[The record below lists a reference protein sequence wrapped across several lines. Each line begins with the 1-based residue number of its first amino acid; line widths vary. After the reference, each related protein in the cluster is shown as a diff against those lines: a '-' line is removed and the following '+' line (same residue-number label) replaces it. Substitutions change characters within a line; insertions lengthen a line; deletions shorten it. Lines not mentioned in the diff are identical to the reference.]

1 MKFLAVI
8 SSLESELWEL
18 DVLGRREE
26 NLNWF
31 ERKPQPLIREA
42 ILVFLIAW

>member
-26 NLNWF
+26 NLCGELF
-31 ERKPQPLIREA
+31 
-42 ILVFLIAW
+42 FS